1 MIWPRWTVCSTNRSM
16 KRLLTLV
23 LLLVEF
29 LAGAQTKKYT
39 YIVSQ
44 DGSGDFQTVQEAIDA
59 CPAFGRK
66 AGVSIFV
73 KSGVYE
79 EKVTVPQSKRSVHV
93 VGENPYNTVITWDD
107 YVGKKTGS
115 GIPVSA
121 SSTATLSVIGEDF
134 LAENITV
141 RNISGDF
148 GQASAISVDGDRASF
163 VGCRFLSN
171 QNTVSLNGDGKRQ
184 YFYNCFIEGTS
195 DMVSGSGT
203 AWFEKCTLRSKKD
216 GSVTSPST
224 EQGVGFGLVFSHCR
238 LIHSS
243 RVSACYLGRPLKQ
256 YGMSVF
262 MECELGDHIL
272 SEGWHNWNKKFAE
285 STAYFAEYQNYGP
298 GAVKHDKRVRWS
310 RQLTS
315 KLVADFTVENVL
327 HLSEWFYKD
336 GFMTYSVR
344 AVRGEMMQYP
354 DAQYDWNPVTAMQM
368 QAFLAAAETYPS
380 QDIIEYVRRWAD
392 SMVTPEQKIV
402 SYSVSE
408 CNLSKIA
415 PARVYLKLSDIYK
428 DNKDDFFKYTFVA
441 GYVRCQIDRQ
451 PRTRSD
457 MFWRD
462 ALSEDVVSL
471 SDFWAAMPFYA
482 EFSYRYGDGNSLA
495 FRNDLLNDIGRIYK
509 KSYETLRDRS
519 TGLYF
524 DAYDE
529 SHQSPWAEKRTGL
542 SSTMNAC
549 ATGLYAASLVDVLDS
564 YQEDQPYRA
573 ELIRQLGELAE
584 SIRRNAD
591 SVTGL
596 WRSSFELPSG
606 EDNDIEACAS
616 ALIIYSITKAV
627 NKGWLDAG
635 KWCSFARNAFDAF
648 VENFVS
654 ENEDGQITLRHAVNQ
669 PMAVPAFILASL
681 ENEKLK

>member
-1 MIWPRWTVCSTNRSM
+1 MR
-16 KRLLTLV
+16 RLLTLP
-23 LLLVEF
+23 LLFVALT
-29 LAGAQTKKYT
+29 AGAQTQKYT

-44 DGSGDFQTVQEAIDA
+44 DGSGDFKTVQEAIDA

-73 KSGVYE
+73 KNGVYE
-79 EKVTVPQSKRSVHV
+79 EKVTVPQSKRSVHI
-93 VGENPYNTVITWDD
+93 VGENAYNTIMSWDD
-107 YVGKKTGS
+107 YVGKKTES
-115 GIPVSA
+115 GIPVPA
-121 SSTATLSVIGEDF
+121 SSTATMSVIGEDF

-148 GQASAISVDGDRASF
+148 GQANAISVEGDRASF
-163 VGCRFLSN
+163 IGCRFLSN

-184 YFYNCFIEGTS
+184 YFGNCFIEGTS

-224 EQGVGFGLVFSHCR
+224 DQASAYGLVFSHCR
-238 LIHSS
+238 LIHAG
-243 RVSACYLGRPLKQ
+243 RVSSCYLGRPLKQ

-262 MECELGDHIL
+262 IECELGDHIL
-272 SEGWHNWNKKFAE
+272 PAGWHNWNKKFAE
-285 STAYFAEYQNYGP
+285 STAYFAEYQCYGP

-315 KLVADFTVENVL
+315 KLIADFTVENVL
-327 HLSEWFYKD
+327 HQSEWFYKD
-336 GFMTYSVR
+336 GFMPYSVR
-344 AVRGEMMQYP
+344 AVRGEMTQQP
-354 DAQYDWNPVTAMQM
+354 DARFEWNSVTGMEM
-368 QAFLAAAETYPS
+368 QAFLAAAEAYPA
-380 QDIIEYVRRWAD
+380 QDIVEYVKKWAD
-392 SMVTPEQKIV
+392 SMITPDQKIV
-402 SYSVSE
+402 SYSLSE

-415 PARVYLKLSDIYK
+415 PARTYLKLSDIYK

-462 ALSEDVVSL
+462 AFSEDVVSL
-471 SDFWAAMPFYA
+471 ADFWAAMPFYA

-519 TGLYF
+519 TGLYY

-542 SSTMNAC
+542 SSTMNGC
-549 ATGLYAASLVDVLDS
+549 AIGLYAASLVDVLDS
-564 YQEDQPYRA
+564 YQEDQPYRS
-573 ELIRQLGELAE
+573 ELIRQFSELAE
-584 SIRRNAD
+584 SIRKNAD
-591 SVTGL
+591 SATSL
-596 WRSSFELPSG
+596 WRKSFETPSG
-606 EDNDIEACAS
+606 EDNGIEACAS
-616 ALIIYSITKAV
+616 ALMIYSITKAV

-635 KWCSFARNAFDAF
+635 KWGSLARNAYDAF

-654 ENEDGQITLRHAVNQ
+654 ENEGGQIILRQADNQ
-669 PMAVPAFILASL
+669 PLAVSAFILASL
-681 ENEKLK
+681 ENERLK